1 MKCLQGPSSAVHSGI
16 AHKIF
21 NEVSL
26 AIFSGIIKVYSQA
39 CNFTVDSSRSS
50 FKDFSLN
57 FSTGSIGSS
66 STDFFQNF
74 QMNSFGN
81 FLLSGLSRYHS
92 KNRLRSFSYD
102 SSNRIFF
109 SKILNSNLSWCLS
122 RDFPQIQVSIPLGI
136 CPESSGS
143 CHLKAPTDFF
153 ITVSY

>member
-1 MKCLQGPSSAVHSGI
+1 
-16 AHKIF
+16 
-21 NEVSL
+21 
-26 AIFSGIIKVYSQA
+26 
-39 CNFTVDSSRSS
+39 
-50 FKDFSLN
+50 
-57 FSTGSIGSS
+57 
-66 STDFFQNF
+66 
-74 QMNSFGN
+74 MNSFGN

-153 ITVSY
+153 ITVSYWISSLTHFCIIYLEIHLYITPTESLRHSSTNLFRNSFWDSSRKTSRVSLQNSIPLRILFEI